1 MDNKRVIYLDVL
13 RIIAILMMMMIH
25 VSGGYLGGLKVC
37 SVQWNIA
44 EVFQSVSRCCI
55 TLFFMISGIFFLDD
69 KKDVTLKSL
78 FTRNIK
84 RIVTA
89 FLFWS
94 LFYAVFACINEK
106 TSDVKTLV
114 KVFIQQ
120 TLAGHYHMW
129 FLFTICG
136 IYLIVPMLRKICEDK
151 VIFKYSILVAII
163 LTYVLPLIAQ
173 LIDPYTSFLSGYLGD
188 IKYTFISGYVFIFM
202 LGRLLYENEITKKKE
217 WLVYILGI
225 GGVITTYVTTW
236 NYGRI
241 YNVYAIQ
248 NSEYTD
254 LAVVL
259 FASAVFVFFKQH
271 VSKLRF
277 SDKQK
282 KWIGVISKY
291 SFGMY
296 LVHDVMNFYFI

>member
-25 VSGGYLGGLKVC
+25 VSGGYLGGLMVC

-120 TLAGHYHMW
+120 TSSPIAIRISY
-129 FLFTICG
+129 
-136 IYLIVPMLRKICEDK
+136 
-151 VIFKYSILVAII
+151 AII
-163 LTYVLPLIAQ
+163 FPNKLCSNIPSIQIV
-173 LIDPYTSFLSGYLGD
+173 SFL
-188 IKYTFISGYVFIFM
+188 
-202 LGRLLYENEITKKKE
+202 
-217 WLVYILGI
+217 
-225 GGVITTYVTTW
+225 
-236 NYGRI
+236 I
-241 YNVYAIQ
+241 Y
-248 NSEYTD
+248 
-254 LAVVL
+254 
-259 FASAVFVFFKQH
+259 
-271 VSKLRF
+271 
-277 SDKQK
+277 
-282 KWIGVISKY
+282 
-291 SFGMY
+291 
-296 LVHDVMNFYFI
+296 